1 MKTCSSISLAYGIP
15 NALWEFFKNL
25 NFAFSTGLFLFL
37 FFLRLLFVCVQK
49 AKLGPSKKAI
59 SPFDESGA
67 SLPSSSIDRV
77 KLTDFNFLAVLGKGS
92 FGKVSLPPLP
102 HY

>member
-1 MKTCSSISLAYGIP
+1 MPENMKTCSSISLAYRIP
-15 NALWEFFKNL
+15 NASWDFFKHL
-25 NFAFSTGLFLFL
+25 NFAFSTGLFLK
-37 FFLRLLFVCVQK
+37 LLFVCVQK

-59 SPFDESGA
+59 SPFDDSGT

-92 FGKVSLPPLP
+92 FGKVSLQPLP